1 MNPWEIIAGCMIGGV
16 ILVMFELIL
25 PGGVLGA
32 IGGVLILI
40 GTFTAGK
47 HYGVGA
53 AGGLFLAS
61 ALIVSVAFYVLYR
74 SPFGQILVLKDQ
86 LAHPESIQEL
96 KVGDSG
102 VTTTDL
108 RPTGKACFVINGR
121 ERSFDVMTEGQ
132 FLGKQDE
139 VLVSKIEGQKIIV
152 FKKGAPH
159 GV

>member
-1 MNPWEIIAGCMIGGV
+1 MSPWEIIAGCMIGGV
-16 ILVMFELIL
+16 IMVMFELIL
-25 PGGVLGA
+25 PGGVLGV
-32 IGGVLILI
+32 IGGILILI
-40 GTFTAGK
+40 GTFTAGQN
-47 HYGVGA
+47 YGIGPA
-53 AGGLFLAS
+53 AGLLA
-61 ALIVSVAFYVLYR
+61 AAMLIVSVAFYVLYR
-74 SPFGQILVLKDQ
+74 SPFGRILILDDQ

-96 KVGDSG
+96 KAGDSG

-132 FLGKQDE
+132 FLSKQDE
-139 VLVSKIEGQKIIV
+139 VLVSKIEGQKITV